1 MLNGN
6 KVVIILPLLVVA
18 FIFYGGYSYWQSI
31 GSVTN
36 EELSQ
41 YVNFDHKLEPRNDQF
56 ILTSEWEWTEMPAEG
71 LIGTDYI
78 GVSLLDANGQQLE
91 DVSFANGKIELFYGN
106 KIIYEAEGTLLENGY
121 MFSFPNEMI
130 EHETFGNNGRIS
142 VSFQTSDDTE
152 GHRVS
157 ISYLHTWGEHELLHI
172 EDARFLTTNVNEAA
186 IPHWILEQTVN
197 IP

>member
-41 YVNFDHKLEPRNDQF
+41 YVNFDHNLQPRNEQF
-56 ILTSEWEWTEMPAEG
+56 ILTSKWEWTEMPAEG

-91 DVSFANGKIELFYGN
+91 DVSFVNGKVELFYGN
-106 KIIYEAEGTLLENGY
+106 KVIYEAEGTPVENGFL
-121 MFSFPNEMI
+121 FSFPNEMI
-130 EHETFGNNGRIS
+130 EHEAFGNHGRIT
-142 VSFQTSDDTE
+142 VSFQGAE
-152 GHRVS
+152 YINGERVA
-157 ISYLHTWGEHELLHI
+157 ISYLHTWGEHEPLQL
-172 EDARFLTTNVNEAA
+172 EDARFLVTTLDKST
-186 IPHWILEQTVN
+186 IPHWILEQTVE